1 MKRKPASDHSGDASK
16 RFSRQDPVSCESCRR
31 KKLKCDR
38 QRPCSS
44 CVTRRLNCS
53 FLVSPHPEPTQ
64 IEQHPERALQSSFRV
79 SQISQ
84 STCPR
89 DTNPSSVGPDPGI
102 QSRESLATAEWL
114 EHIHMGDRV
123 PAALSPQLRAE
134 LDERDVSTAQAE
146 STGPPRAV
154 LSLPPSWIPNANPAT
169 VDLVQYLPKKENT
182 IQLLGYYCAY
192 IDHLYHIIIPS
203 VVERQI
209 EEIYRCVETGK
220 PPNATYLAV
229 VFAITGSSLF
239 VQFAIESS
247 AHAARCSQQ
256 FIFLTGAALVQANHV
271 NYPTFEGL
279 QAAVIVQHNI
289 STVHCSATVRGL
301 FSLASIITQAKD
313 MLLHRIDTPQAR
325 SVREAEGFDPLEV
338 EMKRRLWWDIVSL
351 DWFLGFLSGP
361 QEWTYL
367 VSAKFIC
374 TDKPLDLPDDAIE
387 NRVTQA
393 TRAPSSMTYF
403 NERLRLAE
411 VCRSIIDVVG
421 PEQVS
426 GKEVEYSKILDL
438 DRRLREAQSE
448 VADVFRLD
456 AASRRRFRSLYQE
469 KPSLAWQRCILQQA
483 YYSRLCR
490 LHRPFFI
497 RGARDAKY
505 SYSHVVAMSSA
516 RKVLE
521 INRIMDEDEPKFP
534 PSTAVIWSVMH
545 HVFMAAVMMLLDVC
559 YNPDDILGER
569 RKEEVLDACRRLS
582 KAQQSSSLVK
592 EGIDAMMGV
601 LQKQYK
607 GAKPITETSARV
619 TGSISLEAQPQPAYI
634 MPQVAQQLAQPSG
647 TAPFTS
653 ITNPADQQSRDL
665 EDIWSDLIDHGV
677 NFEFAGDDWTG
688 LFSDLTNVAMPP

>member
-1 MKRKPASDHSGDASK
+1 MKRKPGPEHSGSVPK
-16 RFSRQDPVSCESCRR
+16 RFSRQDPVSCESCR
-31 KKLKCDR
+31 KKKVKCDR

-44 CVTRRLNCS
+44 CVIRRLNCNFAVS
-53 FLVSPHPEPTQ
+53 THDEFLRTNP
-64 IEQHPERALQSSFRV
+64 HPERALQSSFRV
-79 SQISQ
+79 SQVTQHSY
-84 STCPR
+84 SH
-89 DTNPSSVGPDPGI
+89 DTNTQSAVPDPAI

-134 LDERDVSTAQAE
+134 LGERDRPTA
-146 STGPPRAV
+146 GPSSI
-154 LSLPPSWIPNANPAT
+154 LFSLPPSSWIPNANPAT
-169 VDLVQYLPKKENT
+169 VDLIQYLPKKEDT
-182 IQLLGYYCAY
+182 IELLRYYCSF
-192 IDHLYHIIIPS
+192 IDYLYHIIIPS
-203 VVERQI
+203 TVERQI
-209 EEIYRCVETGK
+209 EEVYQCVEGGRPAK
-220 PPNATYLAV
+220 PALLAL

-247 AHAARCSQQ
+247 AHASRCSQQ
-256 FIFLTGAALVQANHV
+256 FIFLTGAALVQANHID
-271 NYPTFEGL
+271 YPTIEGL

-325 SVREAEGFDPLEV
+325 NAREVEGFDPLEV

-351 DWFLGFLSGP
+351 DWYLGFLSGP

-367 VSAKFIC
+367 ISTKFMC
-374 TDKPLDLPDDAIE
+374 TDMPLDLPDHAIGNPDA
-387 NRVTQA
+387 QPGH
-393 TRAPSSMTYF
+393 APSDMTYF
-403 NERLRLAE
+403 IERLRLAE
-411 VCRSIIDVVG
+411 VCRSIVDTIG

-426 GKEVEYSKILDL
+426 GKDIEYAKILDL
-438 DRRLREAQSE
+438 DRQLREAQSGI
-448 VADVFRLD
+448 ADIFRLD
-456 AASRRRFRSLYQE
+456 STSRRRFSSLYLE
-469 KPSLAWQRCILQQA
+469 KPTLAWQRCILQQA

-505 SYSHVVAMSSA
+505 SYSHVVGMASA

-521 INRIMDEDEPKFP
+521 INRIMDEEEPKFP
-534 PSTAVIWSVMH
+534 PSTAVVWAIMH

-569 RKEEVLDACRRLS
+569 RKEEVLDTCRRLS

-601 LQKQYK
+601 LRKQYK
-607 GAKPITETSARV
+607 GPKPITETSALAM
-619 TGSISLEAQPQPAYI
+619 GSEILGTQTQSAYI
-634 MPQVAQQLAQPSG
+634 MPQVAQQLVQPSD
-647 TAPFTS
+647 AVPFTPLG
-653 ITNPADQQSRDL
+653 NPVDQDGRDL
-665 EDIWSDLIDHGV
+665 EDIWSDLIDHGA
-677 NFEFAGDDWTG
+677 NFEFSGEDWTG
-688 LFSDLTNVAMPP
+688 LFSDLTTVAMPR